1 MHLNSKLHSFSLVE
15 MLVVMVVGG
24 MAIGIIYYAY
34 YTVFTYQHQL
44 EDKYDLVND
53 ASDLYFQLN
62 KDFGHCRYA
71 TVTEEQELVCREA
84 IAGTTVRYRFTSE
97 YCLRRQLERLD
108 TFRCTLGR
116 PQYRWRGKPL
126 AEAGEDGQPG
136 IRLTDEV
143 SIEVTGL
150 LQPVTFLITR
160 QYDAAA
166 LLEVTTLSTDTLP

>member
-1 MHLNSKLHSFSLVE
+1 MYLNSKLRSFSLVE

-24 MAIGIIYYAY
+24 IAIGIIYYAY

-44 EDKYDLVND
+44 TDKYDKVND

-62 KDFGHCRYA
+62 RDFGHCRYA
-71 TVTEEQELVCREA
+71 TVTEQQELLCQEA
-84 IAGTTVRYRFTSE
+84 TAGTTVRYSFISE
-97 YCLRRQLERLD
+97 YCLRKQRERLD
-108 TFRCTLGR
+108 TFKCSLGK

-126 AEAGEDGQPG
+126 EEASQNRLQGMF
-136 IRLTDEV
+136 LTDEV

-150 LQPVTFLITR
+150 LQPVTYLITR

-166 LLEVTTLSTDTLP
+166 LLEITTLPTDTLP